1 MPLRLARDD
10 GVLLLCVAVT
20 ALVAPVAA
28 DSSIFNDLKAYKN
41 TLDEPSGGWTACP
54 APVQAHLGSIL
65 GWEGTAINGWDSNC
79 MKTNPASCEKFYAVN
94 LASTT
99 KYNYMFGGDAGGAS
113 TFWYKAK
120 GTSSG
125 RADEGYVPCTQDSD
139 CAGLCAG
146 MTCNTAAPGGG
157 RCKAPDMYSEP
168 PPADS
173 CYGNWTTMT
182 GMTNAK
188 FLELC
193 SPATPTAAT
202 TCPDAIK
209 NEAAHITSVGSL
221 NADGCNGKPEDS
233 KADTDYQF
241 LYPSCQTHTMVFMK
255 HNSKLYQGCSSD
267 ADCNFCNAYC
277 EPFVKNCYP
286 KVKEGILTANDCFTT
301 THHPGVSIDKLGE
314 LCFSI
319 KTTTDGGATGAS
331 GSGSAAGSAAGQPG
345 LRSSA
350 FSVFV
355 AAAIAVVAAR

>member
-65 GWEGTAINGWDSNC
+65 GWEGTAINGWDTSC
-79 MKTNPASCEKFYAVN
+79 MKTDLASCEKLYAVN
-94 LASTT
+94 LASTS
-99 KYNYMFGGDAGGAS
+99 KYSYMFGGDGAGPS

-120 GTSSG
+120 GTSTG

-157 RCKAPDMYSEP
+157 RCKAPDMYSKP

-182 GMTNAK
+182 GMTTAK

-193 SPATPTAAT
+193 SPTEPTAAT

-209 NEAAHITSVGSL
+209 NEAAHIDRIITSEES
-221 NADGCNGKPEDS
+221 PRIEDS
-233 KADTDYQF
+233 KADTDYRIR
-241 LYPSCQTHTMVFMK
+241 YPSGQTHTMVFTK

-267 ADCNFCNAYC
+267 ADCNFCNAFCYDAAGA
-277 EPFVKNCYP
+277 KKCYP
-286 KVKEGILTANDCFTT
+286 KVQEGIITANDCFTT
-301 THHPGVSIDKLGE
+301 TYHPGVSMDKLGE
-314 LCFSI
+314 LCSI
-319 KTTTDGGATGAS
+319 GSTGGKAANGTTSAS
-331 GSGSAAGSAAGQPG
+331 GSAAGQPG
-345 LRSSA
+345 LRASA